1 MNKGDGMK
9 SYDRQRIS
17 RIADTDPHVDREA
30 FDTFLDRTY
39 SSPEVSQQESSRDED
54 TFEFSSEMYQIRGAT
69 VRPGMGNASLE
80 RSDLSNRPTEDGE
93 YEIFT
98 DDPIS
103 LQTYKKMSVDP
114 EIAFGTF
121 LLKGWIG
128 GLPYTVE
135 CPDPMIKG
143 VVDHILKGLWKDLI
157 RNMMDALKVGFAFG
171 EKVWER
177 SEVSI
182 AGEDDD
188 GGKKM
193 LYTGKITNLK
203 KVKFL
208 DPSHQFQFFK
218 DKTDEIVRV
227 QQSQRSGDKSVERSK
242 LVWFALDQEY
252 SSVFGKARY
261 KNVYS
266 EWYYSQVNVKYM
278 LSDLQKRGS
287 PHLELRFPR
296 GKSRLDGELV
306 SNSAIAKS
314 IAKKM
319 MADGIAVLPSET
331 YDNGEHK
338 WTISYADTKQSGS
351 KSPFL
356 DYLRYSDS
364 KKMKGLGIP
373 PSVADAESNFSSADA
388 GGDMLVVVVED
399 IVNQLEDCIQ
409 KDVVDQIVEYNFG
422 PEMKSLV
429 DLKIDK
435 SALGRR
441 RLMKEI
447 LKVMIRSGSSMNGHT
462 IKSWPDPTSMMGELG
477 ITAAPFDDVFRE
489 MAGADRQAGETPVDE
504 AEDDEDSNDTDGRRN
519 EDDMDRGRERD
530 NAADDA
536 ADSS

>member
-1 MNKGDGMK
+1 MSTD
-9 SYDRQRIS
+9 YDIERIS
-17 RIADTDPHVDREA
+17 RIADTDPHVDREKFDA
-30 FDTFLDRTY
+30 FLARTY
-39 SSPEVSQQESSRDED
+39 NAPVQREEKARQAEEV
-54 TFEFSSEMYQIRGAT
+54 FEFDAAMFDIRGAT
-69 VRPGMGNASLE
+69 VRPGMGAASLGRE
-80 RSDLSNRPTEDGE
+80 DLSNRPTEDGE
-93 YEIFT
+93 YEIFR
-98 DDPIS
+98 DDPIT

-135 CPDPMIKG
+135 CPEPVVKG
-143 VVDHILKGLWKDLI
+143 VVDHILEDLWKDLV
-157 RNMMDALKVGFAFG
+157 RNMMDAIKIGFAFG

-177 SEVSI
+177 QDVTI
-182 AGEDDD
+182 PGEDED
-188 GGKKM
+188 GADTI
-193 LYTGKITNLK
+193 LYSGKIASLQRI
-203 KVKFL
+203 KFL
-208 DPSHQFQFFK
+208 DPQHGFQFFK
-218 DKTDEIVRV
+218 DKTDRIVRV
-227 QQSQRSGDKSVERSK
+227 QQRQRSRDVSVDRTK

-261 KNVYS
+261 KNVYG

-306 SNSAIAKS
+306 PNSVIAKN

-338 WTISYADTKQSGS
+338 WTITYANTKQGQS

-356 DYLRYSDS
+356 EYLKYSDQ

-373 PSVADAESNFSSADA
+373 PSVTETDSNFSSADA

-399 IVNQLEDCIQ
+399 IVNQLEAAIQ
-409 KDVVDQIVEYNFG
+409 RDVVDQIVEFNFG
-422 PEMKSLV
+422 PEYKSMV
-429 DLKIDK
+429 KLKIDK

-441 RLMKEI
+441 QLMKEI
-447 LKVMIRSGSSMNGHT
+447 LKVMIRTGSSMKGHT
-462 IKSWPDPTSMMGELG
+462 IKSWPDPSSMMRELG
-477 ITAAPFDDVFRE
+477 ITSATFDDVFTE
-489 MAGADRQAGETPVDE
+489 MAGAERPAGETPVDE
-504 AEDDEDSNDTDGRRN
+504 AERDEDSNTDARRAEPDN
-519 EDDMDRGRERD
+519 RERERD
-530 NAADDA
+530 ASADDTKEP
-536 ADSS
+536 S